1 MFEDMVSARLG
12 FSGAEVLSAWR
23 EQGVPEGLLSAAE
36 DWRREA
42 EAADAAAG
50 AALSAGRG
58 VPRASYVYEGRE
70 VVEAAMAAL
79 LSGEHLLL
87 VGPKA
92 TGKNVLAENLA
103 AVFGR
108 PDWNVSFHIQTDAEA
123 LLGADT
129 LAKGAVVFRPGPVV
143 EAAQAGGFLVLDE
156 INMARNEA
164 LAVLHSLL
172 DDRRMVDVPGHGR
185 VRLSPAA
192 RMIATMNYGY
202 AGTREL
208 NEALASR
215 FVVLRLPPLSEAG
228 VVHLLEKACPE
239 LSKAGRGV
247 LGKLFSAMEEKHAQ
261 GEISSRAVDLRG
273 LLAAVRLMRRGLSP
287 LRALSMGLVDKCM
300 EEDERGI
307 AEDVLQLFVAKEAK
321 PDEFFA

>member
-1 MFEDMVSARLG
+1 
-12 FSGAEVLSAWR
+12 
-23 EQGVPEGLLSAAE
+23 
-36 DWRREA
+36 
-42 EAADAAAG
+42 
-50 AALSAGRG
+50 
-58 VPRASYVYEGRE
+58 
-70 VVEAAMAAL
+70 MAAL

-185 VRLSPAA
+185 VRLAPAA
-192 RMIATMNYGY
+192 RVIATMNYGY

>member
-1 MFEDMVSARLG
+1 MQERQKG
-12 FSGAEVLSAWR
+12 YSGKEIAAAWK
-23 EQGVPEGLLSAAE
+23 EQGVSDRLLSAVDAWQE
-36 DWRREA
+36 EA
-42 EAADAAAG
+42 QAADAREKPSG
-50 AALSAGRG
+50 AVVDAERG
-58 VPRASYVYEGRE
+58 VPQPRYIYEGCAI
-70 VVEAAMAAL
+70 VEEALSAL

-108 PDWNVSFHIQTDAEA
+108 PDWNISFHIQTDAEA

-129 LAKGAVVFRPGPVV
+129 LLGGEVVFRPGPVV
-143 EAAQAGGFLVLDE
+143 ACVQAGGFAVLDE

-185 VRLSPAA
+185 VRLSPFA
-192 RMIATMNYGY
+192 RVIATMNHGY

-215 FVVLRLPPLSEAG
+215 FVVLRLPPMDEAG
-228 VVHLLEKACPE
+228 VAGLLRKACPA
-239 LSKAGRGV
+239 LSETGCKT
-247 LGKLFSAMEEKHAQ
+247 LGKLFAALAEKHAQ

-273 LLAAVRLMRRGLSP
+273 LLAAVRLMEQGLGP
-287 LRALSMGLVDKCM
+287 QRALRMGLVDKCM
-300 EEDERGI
+300 EEDERLI
-307 AEDVLQLFVAKEAK
+307 AGDVLRLFVAGEAGV
-321 PDEFFA
+321 DDFLA